1 MRETRILPIGTNT
14 FRIYIDRRDGE
25 IIQGRLT
32 GGGSNAVVEFTSI
45 SRMIILLDG
54 LLDLEERS
62 SDLSPPE
69 LPGTPTY
76 ELEILFRQNSSWQ
89 GTLTWLEQG
98 REESFRSVLE
108 LCMLLNSALGGSDS
122 ARSGN
127 PA

>member
-89 GTLTWLEQG
+89 GRLKLLKEG
-98 REESFRSVLE
+98 KEAAFRSVLE
-108 LCMLLNSALGGSDS
+108 LIFLLETV
-122 ARSGN
+122 
-127 PA
+127 